1 MVQLQDDLI
10 LASSIIFVL
19 LVVKTL
25 ETINLAVVVKA
36 GYWLGS
42 PNDVSYIFHQDLFVL
57 WNSWQKEDA

>member
-19 LVVKTL
+19 LVVKT
-25 ETINLAVVVKA
+25 INLAVVVKA
-36 GYWLGS
+36 GYCPLGS

-57 WNSWQKEDA
+57 